1 MRIAV
6 YGAGASGGH
15 LAVRLVGAGHEVSVL
30 ARGAHLDAIRR
41 TGLRLISGEGDTT
54 VTVTS
59 SDDPRRLGQQDL
71 VLVTV
76 KATALPAVAEGIG
89 PLIGPDTRVIFCQN
103 GLQWWYPMGGQQPS
117 LPDLPV
123 FRLAE
128 RFLACMAPEQ
138 VLGGFLYTANAVQAP
153 GVVFNTSPGNNRIR
167 FAPALPGL
175 ADDTAPLRAVFEAV
189 GIASEPVDDVRRQL
203 WRKLLFNMSGSL
215 LALATLNKSNI
226 SRQDPELSETF
237 CRLADE
243 GLAIA
248 AAFGHPLHDELVPQ
262 RMQAM
267 LNDHKP
273 SLLQDYEQGRRME
286 LAEIA
291 LAPLQMARAAGVATP
306 TLQTVTAMVCQL
318 ARDRGLL

>member
-6 YGAGASGGH
+6 FGAGAGGGH
-15 LAVRLVGAGHEVSVL
+15 LAVRLVGAGHDVSVL
-30 ARGAHLDAIRR
+30 ARGAHLDACRQN
-41 TGLRLISGEGDTT
+41 GLRLISGAQD
-54 VTVTS
+54 VSVAVAA
-59 SDDPRRLGQQDL
+59 SDDPRTLGKQDL

-76 KATALPAVAEGIG
+76 KATALSVVAETIG

-103 GLQWWYPMGGQQPS
+103 GLQWWYPMGGREPP

-128 RFLACMAPEQ
+128 PFLARMAPEQ

-167 FAPALPGL
+167 FGPACAGM
-175 ADDTAPLRAVFEAV
+175 ADDTAALRAVFEEA

-203 WRKLLFNMSGSL
+203 WRKLLFNMTGSL
-215 LALATLNKSNI
+215 LALATRNKSII

-237 CRLADE
+237 CRLAAE

-248 AAFGHPLHDELVPQ
+248 AAYGHPLHDELVP
-262 RMQAM
+262 RKMLAV

-273 SLLQDYEQGRRME
+273 SLLQDFEQGRRME

-291 LAPLQMARAAGVATP
+291 LAPLQMARAAGVPAP
-306 TLQTVTAMVCQL
+306 TLQTVTALVCQL